1 MDFLWSPWRS
11 HYVAGTQGQTECLF
25 CRLAREAAPEADA
38 ERYILFRGLLNF
50 VVLNRYPYS
59 SGHVMIAPYAHL
71 ALLGEADKT
80 TTDELMD
87 LTKRA
92 QRALGVEYRPDGYNL
107 GMNLGR
113 AAGAGVADHFHQH
126 LLPRWVGDANFMTT
140 VGETRVLPEDLA
152 ETYGKLKRHFS

>member
-11 HYVAGTQGQTECLF
+11 HYVAGTQEQTGCLF
-25 CRLAREAAPEADA
+25 CCLAREAAPEADA

-152 ETYGKLKRHFS
+152 ETYWKLKRHFS